1 VHKPDVPTQ
10 ENHLPAQRLW
20 VQTLARLLVALQ
32 WVALQWVGVQKVEA
46 QKTDQVEPLD
56 PLEGQLGF
64 QEERIRD

>member
-32 WVALQWVGVQKVEA
+32 EVGVQKVEA

>member
-32 WVALQWVGVQKVEA
+32 GVGVQKVEA
-46 QKTDQVEPLD
+46 QKTDQVESLD
-56 PLEGQLGF
+56 PLEGQVGF
-64 QEERIRD
+64 QKERIRD